1 MSWIKIKNLYLTILI
16 FLNLIIIFFSN
27 LFEPGSKAVLISS
40 LIIVSLTF
48 PMIIYVFFKKIEV
61 LAINTAFL
69 ATFLIIMEGLFFF
82 KIIEHPAIPTWKIK
96 LKNIET
102 VELLD
107 NSPYV
112 KFKPNVKVTSQGS
125 RGSDFTYEWVTDQLG
140 FKNILNNDI
149 SKLHFN
155 FIALGDSF
163 TEAIGVE
170 IIDTWTSKV
179 GQKSTLKIYNA
190 GVQGYTA
197 SQMRSTYESLVSK
210 ISHDGIIIATLPRI
224 YRREAIFI
232 NSNDRKYGSGGIRTI
247 AKNTS
252 LNQSFLTGLLRALK
266 RSLNTKDIKFENE
279 RNLLSPY
286 VDEIPAKYPKGEILK
301 NNRNWELY
309 IKNLIALS
317 EIALSNNKKVILI
330 QYPYR
335 HEIYFNNKELGVK
348 NISEVDYYVE
358 LDLIRDALSRNV
370 EVIDMFKYLKN
381 NWKESGEFIYF
392 LQDGHMNEKGQEQ
405 IADFMIQILEFV
417 KEKKIEIVDR

>member
-1 MSWIKIKNLYLTILI
+1 M
-16 FLNLIIIFFSN
+16 
-27 LFEPGSKAVLISS
+27 
-40 LIIVSLTF
+40 
-48 PMIIYVFFKKIEV
+48 
-61 LAINTAFL
+61 
-69 ATFLIIMEGLFFF
+69 
-82 KIIEHPAIPTWKIK
+82 
-96 LKNIET
+96 
-102 VELLD
+102 
-107 NSPYV
+107 
-112 KFKPNVKVTSQGS
+112 
-125 RGSDFTYEWVTDQLG
+125 
-140 FKNILNNDI
+140 NNDI

-279 RNLLSPY
+279 KP
-286 VDEIPAKYPKGEILK
+286 I
-301 NNRNWELY
+301 
-309 IKNLIALS
+309 
-317 EIALSNNKKVILI
+317 
-330 QYPYR
+330 
-335 HEIYFNNKELGVK
+335 
-348 NISEVDYYVE
+348 
-358 LDLIRDALSRNV
+358 
-370 EVIDMFKYLKN
+370 FKT
-381 NWKESGEFIYF
+381 I
-392 LQDGHMNEKGQEQ
+392 
-405 IADFMIQILEFV
+405 II
-417 KEKKIEIVDR
+417 